1 MKKAVTSVVKARVTG
16 IKRVGAKRGSSKQR
30 SRVLA
35 VLAVLPVDGEL
46 QVVEIPGS
54 RRLAAALARWR

>member
-16 IKRVGAKRGSSKQR
+16 NKRVGAKRGSSKQR
-30 SRVLA
+30 SR